1 MGNDFDVL
9 YTVSIFQYIRKYGFN
24 FLGVGM
30 CVSGNRKYGLRTW
43 TCISKVIVKE
53 FKIYFFYTYIH
64 TYIPTYMKSYT
75 SLYPSP
81 DKDYTLFNEASSDA
95 SSSSISS
102 ISSLGGLGDN
112 HDLKKYD
119 DYIKTI
125 NNETQQKCEINQK
138 SVEINLNRN
147 MSVDYKKGNAY
158 KPCVVGVKK
167 DSGKQ
172 GCFSCF
178 TWCRCK

>member
-1 MGNDFDVL
+1 
-9 YTVSIFQYIRKYGFN
+9 
-24 FLGVGM
+24 
-30 CVSGNRKYGLRTW
+30 
-43 TCISKVIVKE
+43 
-53 FKIYFFYTYIH
+53 
-64 TYIPTYMKSYT
+64 MKSYT

-119 DYIKTI
+119 DYVKTI
-125 NNETQQKCEINQK
+125 NNETQQKREINQK
-138 SVEINLNRN
+138 SVEIILNRN
-147 MSVDYKKGNAY
+147 VAMDEKKVENR
-158 KPCVVGVKK
+158 KPCNVNVKN
-167 DSGKQ
+167 DSGDH

-178 TWCRCK
+178 TWCK

>member
-1 MGNDFDVL
+1 
-9 YTVSIFQYIRKYGFN
+9 
-24 FLGVGM
+24 
-30 CVSGNRKYGLRTW
+30 
-43 TCISKVIVKE
+43 
-53 FKIYFFYTYIH
+53 
-64 TYIPTYMKSYT
+64 MKSYT

-125 NNETQQKCEINQK
+125 YNETLQKCEINQK

-147 MSVDYKKGNAY
+147 VVMDENKVEIC
-158 KPCVVGVKK
+158 KPCIVGVKN
-167 DSGKQ
+167 DSREQ

-178 TWCRCK
+178 TWCK

>member
-1 MGNDFDVL
+1 MGNVFDVL

-43 TCISKVIVKE
+43 SCISKVIVKE

-64 TYIPTYMKSYT
+64 TYIHTYMKSYT

-81 DKDYTLFNEASSDA
+81 DKDYTLFNEASGEA
-95 SSSSISS
+95 
-102 ISSLGGLGDN
+102 SLGGLGDN
-112 HDLKKYD
+112 HGFKRFEIYMKH
-119 DYIKTI
+119 
-125 NNETQQKCEINQK
+125 ETQQKREINQK

-147 MSVDYKKGNAY
+147 MSVDYNKGNAY
-158 KPCVVGVKK
+158 KPCIVGVKN
-167 DSGKQ
+167 DSREQ

-178 TWCRCK
+178 MWCK

>member
-1 MGNDFDVL
+1 MR
-9 YTVSIFQYIRKYGFN
+9 I
-24 FLGVGM
+24 
-30 CVSGNRKYGLRTW
+30 SGNRKYGLRTW
-43 TCISKVIVKE
+43 GCISKVIVKE
-53 FKIYFFYTYIH
+53 FKIYFFYI
-64 TYIPTYMKSYT
+64 YIPTHLRTYMKSYT
-75 SLYPSP
+75 DLYPSP
-81 DKDYTLFNEASSDA
+81 DKDYTLFNETSNDA
-95 SSSSISS
+95 SSSS

-112 HDLKKYD
+112 HGFKKYD

-125 NNETQQKCEINQK
+125 NNETQQKREINQK

-167 DSGKQ
+167 DSGEQ

-178 TWCRCK
+178 TWCK

>member
-1 MGNDFDVL
+1 
-9 YTVSIFQYIRKYGFN
+9 
-24 FLGVGM
+24 
-30 CVSGNRKYGLRTW
+30 
-43 TCISKVIVKE
+43 
-53 FKIYFFYTYIH
+53 
-64 TYIPTYMKSYT
+64 MKSYT

-81 DKDYTLFNEASSDA
+81 DKDYTLFNEASGEA
-95 SSSSISS
+95 SL
-102 ISSLGGLGDN
+102 SSLGGLGDN
-112 HDLKKYD
+112 HDLKRYE

-125 NNETQQKCEINQK
+125 NNETQQKREINQK

-158 KPCVVGVKK
+158 KPCNGGGKK